1 MLCIQKA
8 VDYLHKKLWL
18 DLPFT
23 ILNTYAGN
31 PLCVTFFMEVFHP

>member
-23 ILNTYAGN
+23 ILNTAGN
-31 PLCVTFFMEVFHP
+31 PLCVTFFMEVSHP